1 MNQVYFKQYNA
12 TEPFFAWTVSSSSSI
27 GENDIYVLIY
37 KYVFGFFFSMGKKKS
52 G

>member
-37 KYVFGFFFSMGKKKS
+37 KYVFGFFFSMGKK
-52 G
+52 